1 MSLYALRLTSRRVRG
16 ERILPVRFDNWQE
29 AAQLV
34 RSLSNDPFWKHPYNN
49 SGHICGP
56 HGHADGDGFIV
67 NVAGGFLRVVRV
79 PLPLQP

>member
-1 MSLYALRLTSRRVRG
+1 MSLYALRLTSRRVPG
-16 ERILPVRFDNWQE
+16 ERVFPVRFDNWQE

-34 RSLSNDPFWKHPYNN
+34 RSLSNDLFWKHPYNN

-56 HGHADGDGFIV
+56 YGDDFVVSVPGV
-67 NVAGGFLRVVRV
+67 FLRVVSV